1 MITKAVSYYL
11 KPSNFPTF
19 QTLNNLNPQP
29 LNSIMIKDIPIQ
41 KVEDLAIAIAP
52 RLESEE
58 GWEDFWDAYLINLKD
73 EPIQSVLVNSTGY
86 GEIDGE
92 KRRTSTLRYF
102 WETIGP
108 LEIVKIEP
116 VMKTVFDLAS
126 EFWVSFS
133 YNNYL
138 YDKKYVF
145 VPGSLDE
152 INFTDIPF
160 LDRKGVMIR

>member
-1 MITKAVSYYL
+1 
-11 KPSNFPTF
+11 
-19 QTLNNLNPQP
+19 
-29 LNSIMIKDIPIQ
+29 MIKDILIQ
-41 KVEDLAIAIAP
+41 KVEDLAIALAP
-52 RLESEE
+52 RLPEEEDSEH
-58 GWEDFWDAYLINLKD
+58 FWDAYLINLKD
-73 EPIQSVLVNSTGY
+73 EAIHSVLVNSTGY
-86 GEIDGE
+86 GEIDDE

-116 VMKTVFDLAS
+116 VQKTVFDLAS

-133 YNNYL
+133 FNDYL

-145 VPGSLDE
+145 VPGSLNE